1 MNMKPFVDKS
11 IPKIS
16 RVQPGSAPGIHIPP
30 SWEVAESTVTPEEIY
45 LDRRKFLAGLGKV
58 GLAAFIGCTLPGW
71 MELPRAWGQ
80 VAPDRRSAG
89 AGQGPEL
96 NGSNPVPTAESLTSR
111 YNNFYE
117 FTMDK
122 SWVHVLAQAL
132 RTEDWTIRVEGLVK
146 KPHLLNVE
154 SLLRRMPQ
162 EERIYRLRCVET
174 WSATIPWMGFPLR
187 DLVNLLDPLPSA
199 RFVRFK
205 TFLNPNWAPGQK
217 DRFWEPW
224 PYVEGL
230 RLDEALN
237 DLAFIAVGM
246 YGHPLHPQ
254 NGAPIRLVV
263 PWKYGFKSI
272 KSIVAIEFTRQ
283 APTTFWQSMSPLEYD
298 FWANV
303 NPSVPY
309 ARWHQGMER
318 VLGTGDT
325 VATQPFNGY
334 AGQVAGL
341 YTP

>member
-1 MNMKPFVDKS
+1 MNMKSNKS
-11 IPKIS
+11 SKKVSQKP
-16 RVQPGSAPGIHIPP
+16 VNVPGIHIPH
-30 SWEVAESTVTPEEIY
+30 SWEVAESTVTPEDIY
-45 LDRRKFLAGLGKV
+45 LDRRKFLAGLGQV
-58 GLAAFIGCTLPGW
+58 GLAAWAVTTLPGW
-71 MELPRAWGQ
+71 LGPVHAWGQ
-80 VAPDRRSAG
+80 VALGGNRSNVDMRSTT
-89 AGQGPEL
+89 P
-96 NGSNPVPTAESLTSR
+96 ESLTSR

-122 SWVHVLAQAL
+122 SRVREMAGAL
-132 RTEDWTIRVEGLVK
+132 RSEDWTIRVEGLVK
-146 KPHLLNVE
+146 KPRVLNVE
-154 SLLRRMPQ
+154 SLVRKMQQ

-174 WSATIPWMGFPLR
+174 WTATIPWRGFPLR

-230 RLDEALN
+230 RLDEALH

-246 YGHPLHPQ
+246 YGHPLNPQ

-272 KSIVAIEFTRQ
+272 KSIAAIEFTRE
-283 APTTFWQSMSPLEYD
+283 AGTTFWQSMSPLEYD

-309 ARWHQGMER
+309 ARWHQGVER
-318 VLGTGDT
+318 VLGTGDI
-325 VATQPFNGY
+325 VPTQPFNGY